1 MSSKERGKRYLES
14 KSQVQSGKKYPLDEA
29 IPLLLKTATA
39 KFNESVDAAFLL
51 GIDVRRSDQMVR
63 GAVVLPHSIGKE
75 TRIVV
80 FAKGDKEKEAV
91 EAGAN
96 FVGCDDLVE
105 KIQKGWLDFD
115 NAIATPDVMSTVA
128 KVGKILGPRGL
139 MPNPKTGTVT
149 FDVGKVVRELKSG
162 RVEYRSDKGGV
173 VHALVGRKHLTPV
186 QLRENFLAI
195 YDSLLRNKPA
205 ASKSVFFRKITISA
219 TMGPGVEIDPQSI
232 EVLAL

>member
-1 MSSKERGKRYLES
+1 MAKRRGKRYSES
-14 KSQVQSGKKYPLDEA
+14 KSQIQSGKQYPLDEA

-91 EAGAN
+91 EAGAD
-96 FVGCDDLVE
+96 FVGCDDLVG

-173 VHALVGRKHLTPV
+173 VHALIGRKHLTPP

-195 YDSLLRNKPA
+195 YDSLLRNKPV
-205 ASKSVFFRKITISA
+205 ASKSIFFRKITISA

-232 EVLAL
+232 EVSAL